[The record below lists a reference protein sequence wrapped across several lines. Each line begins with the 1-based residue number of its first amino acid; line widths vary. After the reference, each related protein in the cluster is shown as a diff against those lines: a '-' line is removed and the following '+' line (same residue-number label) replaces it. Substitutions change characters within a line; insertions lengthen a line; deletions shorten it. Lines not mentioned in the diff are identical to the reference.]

1 MGSEGHVAIWWVRHD
16 FRLADNPALRSA
28 IHDGE
33 AVLPLFV
40 QGVAAVSAAAGG
52 HLCKVR

>member
-1 MGSEGHVAIWWVRHD
+1 VAIWWVRHD
-16 FRLADNPALRSA
+16 FLLADNPALRSA

-40 QGVAAVSAAAGG
+40 QGVAAVSAAAGD